1 MKTLLTTLFI
11 AITCVA
17 FSQTIVD
24 VPIQSKDAFTIQSW
38 AFNEETNKW
47 EWVDWRS
54 SGFERQF
61 GWIYEQRIKIEID
74 RYDEFK
80 AMFIRGFEDC
90 RDTTVLTI
98 YGGYEKEV
106 IKDAEDLRKV
116 FYVNGQD
123 QEFGT
128 KIPRP

>member
-1 MKTLLTTLFI
+1 MKTTLTTVLI
-11 AITCVA
+11 LITLSCS
-17 FSQTIVD
+17 SQTIVD
-24 VPIQSKDAFTIQSW
+24 VPIESKDAFTIQSW
-38 AFNEETNKW
+38 AYNEETNKW
-47 EWVDWRS
+47 EWVDWRK
-54 SGFERQF
+54 SGMERAF
-61 GWIYEQRIKIEID
+61 GWIYEQRIRVEID

-90 RDTTVLTI
+90 RDTTFLTI
-98 YGGYEKEV
+98 YGSYEKEV

-116 FYVNGQD
+116 FYVNGED